1 MNERME
7 RDLRKAQSTLEYVV
21 LLAVIAAACV
31 GMQTYA
37 RRAIQANFKTLDHTL
52 RVDTELINGATP

>member
-1 MNERME
+1 MTAHVA
-7 RDLRKAQSTLEYVV
+7 RDYREAQSTLEYVV